1 MSPPSA
7 ICLTTALC
15 CLCSSASSRL
25 QGKWRAR
32 MEPIVDSIGD
42 AFRAGLKTINVA
54 GQVELEGAE
63 EGMASS
69 QGLVI
74 RVAFRKAGE
83 LEALSKDRQSGG
95 EKALTTMMFLLAM
108 QAVTPLP
115 FRVVDE
121 INQGMD
127 AANERAV
134 MTQLLAMAN
143 SAEEASSAEGASG
156 AGGDSARS
164 SSSGG
169 AGRGTDSDEEDASAA
184 GAGAGSGYRGTAAAA
199 PAIAA
204 ENLTEV
210 SVGHQLFII
219 SPKLLPDMQ
228 HSPLIRTEIVV
239 NGAKVGPGEGPAE
252 MLATRFLDFTKIA
265 KDIRLA
271 AGLKFGAAAG
281 AGFSGAAGSGRKRLP
296 SARPG
301 AGAGAGGAG
310 DLAGGSGGDDD
321 DQFDDQRD
329 DDGDDDAGAA
339 GGAGRSSS
347 SSGAGAGARPGGKG
361 TGGKGYGAS
370 KRRRVVGAGE
380 RDDDAG
386 SYAEA

>member
-1 MSPPSA
+1 
-7 ICLTTALC
+7 
-15 CLCSSASSRL
+15 
-25 QGKWRAR
+25 
-32 MEPIVDSIGD
+32 MEPIVESIGD

-54 GQVELEGAE
+54 GQVELEGGE

-143 SAEEASSAEGASG
+143 STEGARG
-156 AGGDSARS
+156 AGEGG
-164 SSSGG
+164 SSSGSSS
-169 AGRGTDSDEEDASAA
+169 AGSGHGTDSDDEDAAAA
-184 GAGAGSGYRGTAAAA
+184 GAGAGARHRGSSAAATSASAAA

-204 ENLTEV
+204 EKLTEV

-239 NGAKVGPGEGPAE
+239 NGAKVGPGERPTE
-252 MLATRFLDFTKIA
+252 LLATRFLDFTKIA
-265 KDIRLA
+265 KDIQLA
-271 AGLKFGAAAG
+271 AGLRFGAAVAAAGSGGG
-281 AGFSGAAGSGRKRLP
+281 AGVSGAAGSVKKRLP

-301 AGAGAGGAG
+301 AGAGAGGAV
-310 DLAGGSGGDDD
+310 DLASDDDD

-329 DDGDDDAGAA
+329 EDGEDDVGAGS
-339 GGAGRSSS
+339 GAGRSSS
-347 SSGAGAGARPGGKG
+347 SGGAGAGARPGGKG
-361 TGGKGYGAS
+361 TGGKGHGAS
-370 KRRRVVGAGE
+370 KRRRVGGAGE

-386 SYAEA
+386 SYSEA